1 MRSQPK
7 PIPTPPLP
15 KTPPVPSRDGSNRSL
30 TKPQPLST
38 KGIPSHPKAQV
49 TKSTWLAY
57 LSTSEYSQF
66 LKAIS
71 EFQETSDLQDALKS
85 SINRLIKLDDPKKNP
100 KILTSDSNF
109 GEKNEF

>member
-7 PIPTPPLP
+7 TTLP
-15 KTPPVPSRDGSNRSL
+15 KTPTGPSRDGSMKSITR
-30 TKPQPLST
+30 PQPLST
-38 KGIPSHPKAQV
+38 KEIPTYPKAQV

-71 EFQETSDLQDALKS
+71 EFQETSDLQDALKT
-85 SINRLIKLDDPKKNP
+85 SINRLIKLDDPQKNSQIP
-100 KILTSDSNF
+100 MSDFNL